1 MSRDMDVDMD
11 DGMDDGGET
20 RSKISNDT
28 GLVVDDVESAV
39 WSSAKGH

>member
-1 MSRDMDVDMD
+1 MSRDMDE

-20 RSKISNDT
+20 RSKISNVT
-28 GLVVDDVESAV
+28 GLDESAVVV

>member
-28 GLVVDDVESAV
+28 GLVVVAESAV
-39 WSSAKGH
+39 WPSAKGH